1 MVTITVGDVVV
12 YVESDEVEFAD
23 DDFEYDEDGIA
34 WAFDEDEGIWYWWS
48 EEDDEWYADEF
59 DYFEDEI

>member
-23 DDFEYDEDGIA
+23 DDFEYDEEGIA
-34 WAFDEDEGIWYWWS
+34 WSFDEE
-48 EEDDEWYADEF
+48 
-59 DYFEDEI
+59 